1 MSHLNSDVS
10 FQRCSEGRKEKGS
23 KDSTDLRKTPISV
36 VEPWAERKQEGE
48 SRGMKGGVP
57 LARPKQNR

>member
-36 VEPWAERKQEGE
+36 VEPWEKWKQKEE

-57 LARPKQNR
+57 LARPEQDC

>member
-36 VEPWAERKQEGE
+36 VEPWEKRKQKGE

-57 LARPKQNR
+57 LARPEQDC